1 MKADPGYFGPDSMMW
16 KVNKEIT
23 VLFGGARA
31 LLMHA
36 AHPLI
41 AAGAR
46 QTSFYQRDPWKRLI
60 RTLSLQNSV
69 TFGTK
74 EEADESAHRINK
86 LHEVIKGTDEV
97 SGGYYDALDHEQLLW
112 VHACLQISSIYF
124 YEKTV
129 KKLTTEEKDLYHKEN
144 TVAAE
149 MVLVDPKQMPTTH
162 EGLKQWVIE
171 KSKEKPFDKV
181 LFGLGIRFV
190 GETVAKKLAKRFGS
204 IDSLKKAS
212 LEELIQ
218 TEDIGER
225 IAKSLVAYFS
235 DPKNQDLLSQ
245 LQIFGLQLE
254 LKLTTLALHSQF
266 SGKRFVVSGVFE
278 SFSREDL
285 KKEIEDLG
293 GIIASSISSKTDYLV
308 AGEGIGPSK
317 KAKAEQLGIPLLN
330 ELEYMQLKQ

>member
-1 MKADPGYFGPDSMMW
+1 MKSDPGYFGPHSMMW

-86 LHEVIKGTDEV
+86 LHEVIKGKDEV
-97 SGGYYDALDHEQLLW
+97 SGGTYDALDHEQLLW

-129 KKLTTEEKDLYHKEN
+129 KKLSEEDKNQYHTEN
-144 TVAAE
+144 MIAAE
-149 MVLVDPKQMPTTH
+149 MVLVDKNQMPKTH
-162 EGLKQWVIE
+162 EGLKQWVIN
-171 KSKEKPFDKV
+171 KSKEKDY
-181 LFGLGIRFV
+181 LMH
-190 GETVAKKLAKRFGS
+190 TDVAKDVQDIIAGGPVPTHIKPIWPFIAFTAFHTLPKEFKDLYNIKTTPLKRYILNF
-204 IDSLKKAS
+204 
-212 LEELIQ
+212 
-218 TEDIGER
+218 
-225 IAKSLVAYFS
+225 
-235 DPKNQDLLSQ
+235 NLL
-245 LQIFGLQLE
+245 F
-254 LKLTTLALHSQF
+254 LKLTRPFLPPFFRLIAPARWAQQRITKSPN
-266 SGKRFVVSGVFE
+266 
-278 SFSREDL
+278 L
-285 KKEIEDLG
+285 KFQDKIK
-293 GIIASSISSKTDYLV
+293 I
-308 AGEGIGPSK
+308 
-317 KAKAEQLGIPLLN
+317 
-330 ELEYMQLKQ
+330 

>member
-74 EEADESAHRINK
+74 KEADESAHRINK
-86 LHEVIKGTDEV
+86 LHEVIKGRDEV
-97 SGGYYDALDHEQLLW
+97 TGGLYDALDQEQLLW

-129 KKLTTEEKDLYHKEN
+129 KKLTDEEKDKYHTEN
-144 TVAAE
+144 MLSAE
-149 MVLVDPKQMPTTH
+149 LVLVATKKIPQTH
-162 EGLKQWVIE
+162 QDLIDWVKN
-171 KSKEKPFDKV
+171 KSKEKNYLMLTDVAEDVKNIISKGPVPIHIKPIWPFISFTAFNTLPREFKAIY
-181 LFGLGIRFV
+181 GIEDSRYKALLVSFNL
-190 GETVAKKLAKRFGS
+190 KL
-204 IDSLKKAS
+204 
-212 LEELIQ
+212 
-218 TEDIGER
+218 
-225 IAKSLVAYFS
+225 
-235 DPKNQDLLSQ
+235 
-245 LQIFGLQLE
+245 
-254 LKLTTLALHSQF
+254 LKLT
-266 SGKRFVVSGVFE
+266 R
-278 SFSREDL
+278 
-285 KKEIEDLG
+285 
-293 GIIASSISSKTDYLV
+293 
-308 AGEGIGPSK
+308 
-317 KAKAEQLGIPLLN
+317 PLLPPFFR
-330 ELEYMQLKQ
+330 LIPPARWAKQRINKDPLLSFKDKSKI

>member
-1 MKADPGYFGPDSMMW
+1 MKGDPGYFGPQSMMW

-86 LHEVIKGTDEV
+86 LHEVIKGEDEIT
-97 SGGYYDALDHEQLLW
+97 GGYYDALDHEQLLW

-129 KKLTTEEKDLYHKEN
+129 KKLTEDEKNQYHEEN
-144 TVAAE
+144 SIAAE
-149 MVLVDPKQMPTTH
+149 MVLVDRKIMPKTH
-162 EGLKQWVIE
+162 QELKDWVIQ
-171 KSKEKPFDKV
+171 K
-181 LFGLGIRFV
+181 
-190 GETVAKKLAKRFGS
+190 
-204 IDSLKKAS
+204 
-212 LEELIQ
+212 
-218 TEDIGER
+218 
-225 IAKSLVAYFS
+225 
-235 DPKNQDLLSQ
+235 
-245 LQIFGLQLE
+245 
-254 LKLTTLALHSQF
+254 
-266 SGKRFVVSGVFE
+266 
-278 SFSREDL
+278 SRE
-285 KKEIEDLG
+285 K
-293 GIIASSISSKTDYLV
+293 DYLV
-308 AGEGIGPSK
+308 LTDVAIDVADIISGGPVPRHIKPIWPFIAFTAFNTLPQEFKNIYGIKETKFK
-317 KAKAEQLGIPLLN
+317 KVLLN
-330 ELEYMQLKQ
+330 FNLYLLKYSRPFLPPFFRLIAPARWAKQRLTRNPNLSFKDKSKL

>member
-1 MKADPGYFGPDSMMW
+1 MKSDPGYFGPHSMMW

-86 LHEVIKGTDEV
+86 LHEVIKGKDEV
-97 SGGYYDALDHEQLLW
+97 SGGTYDALDYEQLLW

-129 KKLTTEEKDLYHKEN
+129 KKLSENEKNNYHKEN
-144 TVAAE
+144 MIAAE
-149 MVLVDPKQMPTTH
+149 MVLIDISKMPKTH
-162 EGLKQWVIE
+162 DELKKWVIK
-171 KSKEKPFDKV
+171 KSKENKYLIYTD
-181 LFGLGIRFV
+181 
-190 GETVAKKLAKRFGS
+190 VAKDVQDIISGGPVPTHIKPIWPFIAFTAFHTLPEEFKKIYNIKTTKIKQLILNLNLFL
-204 IDSLKKAS
+204 LKA
-212 LEELIQ
+212 I
-218 TEDIGER
+218 R
-225 IAKSLVAYFS
+225 
-235 DPKNQDLLSQ
+235 
-245 LQIFGLQLE
+245 
-254 LKLTTLALHSQF
+254 
-266 SGKRFVVSGVFE
+266 
-278 SFSREDL
+278 
-285 KKEIEDLG
+285 
-293 GIIASSISSKTDYLV
+293 
-308 AGEGIGPSK
+308 
-317 KAKAEQLGIPLLN
+317 PLLPPFFRLIAPARWARQRITKSPN
-330 ELEYMQLKQ
+330 LKFKDKIKI

>member
-1 MKADPGYFGPDSMMW
+1 MKGDPGYFGPNSIMW

-74 EEADESAHRINK
+74 EEADDSAHRINK
-86 LHEVIKGTDEV
+86 LHEVIKGEDEV

-129 KKLTTEEKDLYHKEN
+129 RKLTDQEKDQYHVEN
-144 TVAAE
+144 MKAAE
-149 MVLVDPKQMPTTH
+149 LVLINTKEMPQTH
-162 EGLKQWVIE
+162 KGLKDWVIN
-171 KSKEKPFDKV
+171 KSRSKDYLMFTD
-181 LFGLGIRFV
+181 
-190 GETVAKKLAKRFGS
+190 VAKDVQDIIAGGPVPTHIKPIWPFIAFTAFNTLPKEFKELYGVKETR
-204 IDSLKKAS
+204 LKKII
-212 LEELIQ
+212 LNFNLKFLKFTRPFLPPFFRLIAPARWANQ
-218 TEDIGER
+218 R
-225 IAKSLVAYFS
+225 IKRK
-235 DPKNQDLLSQ
+235 PN
-245 LQIFGLQLE
+245 
-254 LKLTTLALHSQF
+254 LKF
-266 SGKRFVVSGVFE
+266 K
-278 SFSREDL
+278 D
-285 KKEIEDLG
+285 
-293 GIIASSISSKTDYLV
+293 
-308 AGEGIGPSK
+308 
-317 KAKAEQLGIPLLN
+317 KAN
-330 ELEYMQLKQ
+330 F